1 MKQKKNLW
9 SDVSILI
16 AAVVIISA
24 FLRGSWQFWT
34 LVAVI
39 SVWTVWAV
47 YHHLIP
53 FLKEFRDS
61 REAKK
66 VQKHYQE
73 QAEQQKLCSDIDTFD
88 PIAIVLL
95 RHVNHRISAYLKSS
109 YPDAS
114 WDWCED
120 NPEKLAVHGGT
131 GRIKLSG
138 IPDFDFA
145 EITLNPNAQINC
157 KLLRIVPLETK
168 SLSADEADKDKKSG
182 NINEVNPQVWYEQ
195 QGKSVLTNLIVD
207 LNSRGYSSLTI
218 QEDGNVVIKQENQ
231 DIKKRYFTSVPN
243 RVTWPRLEK
252 VLESDGIAAE
262 TMDAGLILSW

>member
-16 AAVVIISA
+16 AAVVIVSA
-24 FLRGSWQFWT
+24 LLRGLWQFWV
-34 LVAVI
+34 LAAVI
-39 SVWTVWAV
+39 TVWTVWAV
-47 YHHLIP
+47 YRHLIP
-53 FLKEFRDS
+53 YLKDVRDS

-66 VQKHYQE
+66 VQQHYQK

-88 PIAIVLL
+88 PVSVILL

-109 YPDAS
+109 YPDAT

-120 NPEKLAVHGGT
+120 NPEKLAIHGGT

-138 IPDFDFA
+138 VPDYNFA
-145 EITLNPNAQINC
+145 EITLNPNARINC
-157 KLLRIVPLETK
+157 ELIKLVPLGTK
-168 SLSADEADKDKKSG
+168 SESG
-182 NINEVNPQVWYEQ
+182 NEAEKDVTSGKDSEINPQVWYER

-231 DIKKRYFTSVPN
+231 DIKKRYFTSVPD
-243 RVTWPRLEK
+243 RVSWPRMVK
-252 VLESDGIAAE
+252 VLERDGIAGE
-262 TMDAGLILSW
+262 ITDAGLVVSW

>member
-9 SDVSILI
+9 SDVRILI
-16 AAVVIISA
+16 AAVVIIHA
-24 FLRGSWQFWT
+24 LLRGNWQFWT
-34 LVAVI
+34 LAAAI
-39 SVWTVWAV
+39 SVWTAWAM
-47 YHHLIP
+47 YRHLIP

-66 VQKHYQE
+66 VKKHYQE

-114 WDWCED
+114 WDWCVD

-145 EITLNPNAQINC
+145 EITLNPNAQIGC

-168 SLSADEADKDKKSG
+168 SESADGADKDKKSG
-182 NINEVNPQVWYEQ
+182 NTSEVNPQVWYEK

-231 DIKKRYFTSVPN
+231 DIKKRCFASVPD
-243 RVTWPRLEK
+243 RVIWPRLVK
-252 VLESDGIAAE
+252 VFERDGIAGE
-262 TMDAGLILSW
+262 ITDAGLVVSW